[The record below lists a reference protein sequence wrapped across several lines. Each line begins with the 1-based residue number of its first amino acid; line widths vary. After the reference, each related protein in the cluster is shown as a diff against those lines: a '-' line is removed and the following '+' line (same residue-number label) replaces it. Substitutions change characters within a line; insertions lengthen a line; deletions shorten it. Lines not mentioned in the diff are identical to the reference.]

1 MNILSISRGH
11 NGSTT
16 LMVDGEII
24 FYLEE
29 ERLSR
34 FKYDGT
40 PLAGIVKA
48 KEYVDHIDHLVICH
62 THAAMD
68 QQITDWTRED
78 FYASLVRKIFKADTS
93 FDAAGKVQYPFQV
106 HHIHTTHHELHA
118 ACGYFNSGFDNA
130 ACVIVDGAGSF
141 IHFPKEVDWVK
152 ASATLSRSTSP
163 MFEFETRGD
172 MNDMIA
178 LESELLQHLGFKV
191 DMYPNN
197 VYPEG
202 DYDEVAKKYGVE
214 ILEHEHETQL
224 EKDHGPVYFLKNFP
238 ERTSPF
244 WNMNRHEGNT
254 HAKKVDVIIHGIET
268 IGSAERSS
276 DKEMMRKRF
285 NEISDGE
292 YANTLF
298 AQFTKER
305 VLGEMNDF
313 LSKEFFPRFGGG
325 IGMTRM
331 IRAMKLS
338 NLI

>member
-1 MNILSISRGH
+1 MSSVDCSKNCEDFHNAVQKMRDFFISKKFVEVHTQTKLSI
-11 NGSTT
+11 
-16 LMVDGEII
+16 L
-24 FYLEE
+24 
-29 ERLSR
+29 
-34 FKYDGT
+34 
-40 PLAGIVKA
+40 
-48 KEYVDHIDHLVICH
+48 
-62 THAAMD
+62 
-68 QQITDWTRED
+68 
-78 FYASLVRKIFKADTS
+78 
-93 FDAAGKVQYPFQV
+93 
-106 HHIHTTHHELHA
+106 A
-118 ACGYFNSGFDNA
+118 ACEDPSTMATYNYAGAVYPLPQTGQMWLEHYLLDNPDVPGFF
-130 ACVIVDGAGSF
+130 C
-141 IHFPKEVDWVK
+141 
-152 ASATLSRSTSP
+152 LSTSYRNEPNPVPGRHDLIFP
-163 MFEFETRGD
+163 MFEFETRGNMD
-172 MNDMIA
+172 DMIK
-178 LESELLQHLGFKV
+178 LETELLQYLGFKV
-191 DMYPNN
+191 DMYPDN

-202 DYDEVAKKYGVE
+202 DYDDVAKKYNVE

-224 EKDHGPVYFLKNFP
+224 EKDYGPVYFLKNFP

-276 DKEMMRKRF
+276 DKEMMQKRF

-305 VLGEMNDF
+305 VLGEMNQF
-313 LSKEFFPRFGGG
+313 LSKEFFFIFCGG